1 VDGQRNDFLAP
12 RRRNARY
19 ECNCHKKT
27 CLRPRSLLSLNSGNS
42 IVESVPENGFGIWD
56 VGLRTFSEEIERKLK
71 TAA

>member
-1 VDGQRNDFLAP
+1 
-12 RRRNARY
+12 
-19 ECNCHKKT
+19 
-27 CLRPRSLLSLNSGNS
+27 LRPRSLLSLNSGNS